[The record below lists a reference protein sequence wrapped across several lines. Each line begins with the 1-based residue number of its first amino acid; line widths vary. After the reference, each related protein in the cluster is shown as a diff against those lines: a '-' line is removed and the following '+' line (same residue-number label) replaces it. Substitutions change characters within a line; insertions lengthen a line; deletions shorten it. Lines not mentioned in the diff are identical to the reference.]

1 MRNAVIRRP
10 SNKGLLGKASS
21 TRVVRHPANMTVMT
35 PTKHAEPS
43 RWYQDERYRRDSR
56 PIRRPVE
63 IHYHHTSVAKSNWT
77 NVMGVAGGTFAA
89 AAVGLML
96 LPSLLTALVVAILF
110 LVLGSL
116 ASALAVSTLRGSSLG
131 TLFFPRGPDPERG
144 QVRSR

>member
-21 TRVVRHPANMTVMT
+21 TRVLRHPTNMTVMT
-35 PTKHAEPS
+35 PTSQAELS
-43 RWYQDERYRRDSR
+43 RYRRDSR

-77 NVMGVAGGTFAA
+77 NVMGLAGGTFAA

-116 ASALAVSTLRGSSLG
+116 AGALAVSTLRGSSLG